1 MMMTNPSESAIITFG
16 NQTVFVGFLNY
27 KQCIGIQNN
36 NWVFHLSYGNVEFHS
51 NDMYSIPD
59 IADLVIDPAVSSV
72 LELRAPSSAV
82 KFNNYFG
89 DV

>member
-1 MMMTNPSESAIITFG
+1 
-16 NQTVFVGFLNY
+16 
-27 KQCIGIQNN
+27 
-36 NWVFHLSYGNVEFHS
+36 
-51 NDMYSIPD
+51 MYSIPD